1 MKLRIKGNSIRLRLT
16 QTDVSKFITDGRL
29 VETVEFGNAS
39 DQKFYYELLISEAA
53 ENVRAVFNN
62 GTISVLVPKNTAEDW
77 ANGERI
83 GITGDENSKL
93 KILIE
98 KDFACLAPRLGEDE
112 SDNFP
117 HPKTEKIC

>member
-16 QTDVSKFITDGRL
+16 QTDVSKFITDGKL
-29 VETVEFGNAS
+29 VETVEFGNAPVP
-39 DQKFYYELLISEAA
+39 KFCYELLFSENA
-53 ENVRAVFNN
+53 ENVCAEFNN

-77 ANGERI
+77 ANGEKV
-83 GITGDENSKL
+83 GIESDENSKL

-98 KDFACLAPRLGEDE
+98 KDFACLAPRKGEDE

-117 HPKTEKIC
+117 HPKTGEIC

>member
-16 QTDVSKFITDGRL
+16 QTDVSKFITDGKL
-29 VETVEFGNAS
+29 VETVEFGDDS
-39 DQKFYYELLISEAA
+39 EPKFYYELLVSETA
-53 ENVRAVFNN
+53 ENVRAAFNN

-77 ANGERI
+77 ANTERV
-83 GITGDENSKL
+83 GIVGDENSKL